1 MHSID
6 LKEIRKSCGLSQ
18 QEIAN
23 FLGIKQ
29 QQYSR
34 YETNTT
40 KMAVATLLQ
49 ILDICGYQF
58 KIIENN
64 QDSNLQKS
72 KIRV

>member
-40 KMAVATLLQ
+40 KMTVQTLLK
-49 ILDICGYQF
+49 ILEICNY
-58 KIIENN
+58 KLEIIKNN
-64 QDSNLQKS
+64 KDK
-72 KIRV
+72 

>member
-1 MHSID
+1 MNNIN
-6 LKEIRKSCGLSQ
+6 LKQIREEVGYTQKEL
-18 QEIAN
+18 AN

-72 KIRV
+72 KIIV